1 MYKLAATRFNTL
13 TWKENET
20 WRRDNNHSGCIYGS
34 PNKLKDNIN
43 NSDIIFVLE
52 MHNDENKIKG
62 IGIIKKQPIM
72 DKHYR
77 IYSDGNYN
85 RYTYKSQ
92 YRIDMSILNSYDK
105 AIVEMFDILLF
116 KSKQHIKRAQ
126 GITEL
131 PAWIINNKQISF
143 TQFFRELFKK
153 HFPDINTE
161 TTEKPEL

>member
-13 TWKENET
+13 TWKENER
-20 WRRDNNHSGCIYGS
+20 WRRDNNHNGCIYGS
-34 PNKLKDNIN
+34 PNKLKDNMN
-43 NSDIIFVLE
+43 SSDIIFVLE

-62 IGIIKKQPIM
+62 IGIIKKQPFM
-72 DKHYR
+72 DKQYR

-92 YRIDMSILNSYDK
+92 YRIDISILNPYDK
-105 AIVEMFDILLF
+105 AIVEIFDTLLF

-143 TQFFRELFKK
+143 TQFFREVFKK
-153 HFPDINTE
+153 HFPDINT
-161 TTEKPEL
+161 